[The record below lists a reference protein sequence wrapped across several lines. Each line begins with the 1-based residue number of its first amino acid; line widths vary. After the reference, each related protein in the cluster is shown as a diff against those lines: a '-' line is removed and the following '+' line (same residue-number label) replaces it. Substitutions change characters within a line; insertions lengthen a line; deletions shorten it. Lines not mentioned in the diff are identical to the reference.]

1 VKPDLAVPEFQR
13 RLDEAATDPDHE
25 PGEFV
30 NVDVQYAYSILRRDD
45 ERAIEA
51 QGSREFAAK
60 MADAEAHVTERVNL
74 VAVKLSNDLADGGNP
89 LFLIGDGSQ
98 ETDHFAVLTDESA
111 LNVDL
116 RRADYGD
123 LLFFENALV
132 LWNDDEEAYNVV
144 VDGETVVDAA

>member
-1 VKPDLAVPEFQR
+1 VYGPQSGSGTGTLRGESWSFDVKPDLAVPEFQR
-13 RLDEAATDPDHE
+13 RLDEAATDPDH
-25 PGEFV
+25 GAQRFV

-89 LFLIGDGSQ
+89 LFLIGDGS
-98 ETDHFAVLTDESA
+98 
-111 LNVDL
+111 
-116 RRADYGD
+116 RRP
-123 LLFFENALV
+123 
-132 LWNDDEEAYNVV
+132 
-144 VDGETVVDAA
+144 TTSPSSRTSQR